1 MKIVIEGPD
10 ATGKSTLA
18 KTLCRETGIPI
29 VNGGGPSKSN
39 EEIEERAMRYL
50 RMEGSFIC
58 DRHPCVSE
66 PIYGKFRNPQTFLK
80 TSIIDFFYKTKPFF
94 IYCHGTA
101 PGEHQLKDYDTEE
114 HVGMLDIN
122 DMNIRD
128 AYRKWAF
135 VHVPA
140 RQWFNVGGRNP
151 EKATQSLI
159 KLCQEAAQ

>member
-1 MKIVIEGPD
+1 MNIILEGPD
-10 ATGKSTLA
+10 STGKSTLA
-18 KTLCRETGIPI
+18 RIIAQHVPFKIK
-29 VNGGGPSKSN
+29 GGEGPSKSTD
-39 EEIEERAMRYL
+39 EIRERATRYL
-50 RMEGSFIC
+50 RMDNTVF

-66 PIYGKFRNPQTFLK
+66 PIYGSFREPPTFLPK
-80 TSIIDFFYKTKPFF
+80 PVIDFFYQSRPFF

-101 PGEHQLKDYDTEE
+101 PGEHQLKNYDTEE

-140 RQWFNVGGRNP
+140 RQWFDVGGRNP